1 MSKEKLFN
9 NIFTF
14 LIFVLNQFILIKAQ
28 TQTVC
33 IDLINKVN
41 SASNQITESKSYSI
55 KENNCYYV
63 FSYIQKQSGIYD
75 NNKQLPQIKI
85 PNKFLNELNDNKPQ
99 TGDEI
104 VIGISFI
111 EKSLDSIST
120 SNKIIDILEYK
131 FYYFRNNERITSDTL
146 IKK

>member
-63 FSYIQKQSGIYD
+63 FSYILKQSGIYD

-85 PNKFLNELNDNKPQ
+85 PNSFSNALNEKK
-99 TGDEI
+99 E
-104 VIGISFI
+104 
-111 EKSLDSIST
+111 
-120 SNKIIDILEYK
+120 
-131 FYYFRNNERITSDTL
+131 
-146 IKK
+146 IKKCIQRRKGHSTKTNCTSE